1 MKLRNLFLGGVFALA
16 MPLVSVA
23 ETANL
28 DQLLN
33 LVKEGQARDNAE
45 FEQRIA
51 EFQGS
56 KARQEQLVR
65 DAMVER
71 DRLEAL
77 SADKEEQFRD
87 NELIVAEKQAQL
99 NDRLGSLKELFGV
112 LQQVAGDTKGVFEGS
127 VISSELPGRE
137 AFLTD
142 LIRVAGATSEL
153 PSIEQLERL
162 WFEMQREA
170 TYSGRIASY
179 SADVVTPSGETT

>member
-56 KARQEQLVR
+56 KAKQEQLVR
-65 DAMVER
+65 DAMAER

-87 NELIVAEKQAQL
+87 NELVVAEKQAQL

-112 LQQVAGDTKGVFEGS
+112 LQQVAGDTKSVFEG
-127 VISSELPGRE
+127 
-137 AFLTD
+137 
-142 LIRVAGATSEL
+142 
-153 PSIEQLERL
+153 
-162 WFEMQREA
+162 
-170 TYSGRIASY
+170 
-179 SADVVTPSGETT
+179 

>member
-77 SADKEEQFRD
+77 SADKE
-87 NELIVAEKQAQL
+87 
-99 NDRLGSLKELFGV
+99 
-112 LQQVAGDTKGVFEGS
+112 
-127 VISSELPGRE
+127 
-137 AFLTD
+137 
-142 LIRVAGATSEL
+142 
-153 PSIEQLERL
+153 
-162 WFEMQREA
+162 
-170 TYSGRIASY
+170 
-179 SADVVTPSGETT
+179 